1 VRYVVRAVLR
11 DGRSP
16 VFVLR
21 SSAGS
26 ITLADVPSYD
36 SGRVM
41 VAALD
46 AYNRPGPIANVTIPA
61 LAPTCAA
68 PRAVHGRL
76 VCAHAK
82 HKGSRR
88 KR

>member
-1 VRYVVRAVLR
+1 
-11 DGRSP
+11 
-16 VFVLR
+16 
-21 SSAGS
+21 
-26 ITLADVPSYD
+26 
-36 SGRVM
+36 M